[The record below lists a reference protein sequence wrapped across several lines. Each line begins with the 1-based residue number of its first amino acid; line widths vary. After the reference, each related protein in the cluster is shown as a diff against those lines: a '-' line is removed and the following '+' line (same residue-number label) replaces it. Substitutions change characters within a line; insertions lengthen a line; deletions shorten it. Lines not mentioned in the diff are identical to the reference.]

1 MQMHSVICHLLKE
14 RVCEFLLIARDQ
26 FEAMAQAQHTSAAG
40 SRRPS
45 ILCSL
50 EKS

>member
-1 MQMHSVICHLLKE
+1 MHSVIHRPLKE
-14 RVCEFLLIARDQ
+14 RVCDFFLIARDQ
-26 FEAMAQAQHTSAAG
+26 FEAMAQAEHTSAAG

-45 ILCSL
+45 TLCSL